1 MEHIVNELCIR
12 RDGSFWFDDFKFR
25 RPVFFNGNG
34 KYHFSR
40 GKNARYKL
48 QKNNQEWLE
57 ILQQKVY
64 RKKKDKLIP
73 RLVVIERGGQNKKVH
88 QHSMI
93 ETPEHLSQRDFE
105 RFLIKSWKQTKGGGG
120 CMIEDIYYEL
130 GLKGYFTKDQDLKT
144 EFGIDEMNSRT
155 KESASINSK

>member
-57 ILQQKVY
+57 ILHQKVY

-73 RLVVIERGGQNKKVH
+73 RLVVIEKGKKNKKVH
-88 QHSMI
+88 QHSLV

-105 RFLIKSWKQTKGGGG
+105 RFLIKSWEQTKGGGD
-120 CMIEDIYYEL
+120 CKIFVITEER
-130 GLKGYFTKDQDLKT
+130 GLKEYFAKDQDLET
-144 EFGIDEMNSRT
+144 EFGIDEMNSYT
-155 KESASINSK
+155 NKSVSINS